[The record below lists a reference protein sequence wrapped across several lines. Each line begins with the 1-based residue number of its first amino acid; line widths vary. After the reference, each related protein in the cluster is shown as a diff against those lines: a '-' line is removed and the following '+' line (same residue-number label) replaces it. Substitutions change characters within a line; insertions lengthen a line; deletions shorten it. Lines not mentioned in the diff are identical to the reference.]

1 MEYGTDLDI
10 ANARQANQE
19 LKLSRIANLP
29 AYSASPATACRVG
42 RIISA
47 HAACSPWNSYFTN
60 DLTMVLA
67 SATALPATL
76 TIALE
81 ES

>member
-1 MEYGTDLDI
+1 MEYGNDLDI

-19 LKLSRIANLP
+19 LKLSHIPNLP
-29 AYSASPATACRVG
+29 TYPASPATACRVG

-47 HAACSPWNSYFTN
+47 HALYSPWNSYFTN

-67 SATALPATL
+67 SATSLPGTL

-81 ES
+81 GS